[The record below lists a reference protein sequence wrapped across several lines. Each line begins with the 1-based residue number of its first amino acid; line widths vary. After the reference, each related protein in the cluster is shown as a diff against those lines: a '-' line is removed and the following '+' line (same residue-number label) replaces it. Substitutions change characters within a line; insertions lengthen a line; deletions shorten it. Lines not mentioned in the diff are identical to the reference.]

1 LVAARFQYVLHTL
14 SHTHTNAHTHTH
26 THTHTNLFAHLGG
39 GAVAVNGGIESDIQ
53 RVHAERLRVG
63 LYGIVAL
70 ANLKKIIAI
79 VLGLF
84 HGFVEFAEF
93 ARPPMVR
100 VLLHTHIL
108 VLGQHI

>member
-1 LVAARFQYVLHTL
+1 MCY
-14 SHTHTNAHTHTH
+14 THTH
-26 THTHTNLFAHLGG
+26 TQNLFAHLGG
-39 GAVAVNGGIESDIQ
+39 GAVAVYGGIESNIQ

-70 ANLKKIIAI
+70 ANLKKIVAI

-100 VLLHTHIL
+100 VLHHTHIL